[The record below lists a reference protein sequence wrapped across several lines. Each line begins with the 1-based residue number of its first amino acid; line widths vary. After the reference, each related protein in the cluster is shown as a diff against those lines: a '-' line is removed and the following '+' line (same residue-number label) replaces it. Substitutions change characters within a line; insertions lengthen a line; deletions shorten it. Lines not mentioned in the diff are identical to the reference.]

1 MQQKAHK
8 QDQRIHICI
17 ITPSLECGGSERNVS
32 ILCNGINPENFRVSL
47 IVINNSRP
55 FYIIDNPGVK
65 LIDLKLAHVR
75 QSLFRIR
82 SFIRKN
88 KPDIVLSASNHLNLL
103 LAIFRWLFPSGI
115 PIIARESSVVS
126 VNSKRAKWPI
136 LYEWLLKRF
145 YRSLNL
151 IVCQSEYMQ
160 KDLQAHYH
168 VPASKTTIMYNALQV
183 PRADN
188 MNQTGNSEANL
199 LTVAR
204 LSPEK
209 GIDRI
214 IHALALLKRPF
225 IYTVV
230 GDGGERSKLETLVKS
245 LGLKDRVRFTGSK
258 DHPFNLNERPDVFLL
273 GSYYEGFPNVVI
285 EAMSLGIP
293 AVAYDCPGGLR
304 EVLVAGEN
312 GFIAGG
318 QEPADMAASIEKA
331 LAHPFNRQRIADET
345 RERYDAKQAVLQWE
359 KLFHEYS
366 GNK

>member
-1 MQQKAHK
+1 MQQQAHK

-55 FYIIDNPGVK
+55 FYTIDNPAVE

-82 SFIRKN
+82 SFVRRT
-88 KPDIVLSASNHLNLL
+88 KPDIILSASNHLNLL

-126 VNSKRAKWPI
+126 VNSKRAKWPM